1 MEKGSNWAIVL
12 SILAL
17 FSAIATA
24 QSSAPLLTT
33 EDADPPEIAFILPT
47 PADDLAVSVNY
58 VLINVTV
65 TEASA
70 IEYVLL
76 MWDGTV
82 ETMYMGGSNFWYSNK
97 TNLQNGLYTYKVYAN
112 DAHNNWGVSE
122 TRVVRVE
129 KCGDVNCDETV
140 DMSDVIDLLYYVGHP
155 GQYTICNERLA
166 DVNCDKAI
174 DRTDVRALLHYV
186 GYSGQYELN
195 CCKVSG

>member
-1 MEKGSNWAIVL
+1 MEKGSKWAIVL

-17 FSAIATA
+17 FAAIATA

-33 EDADPPEIAFILPT
+33 EDVEPPEIAFIPPT
-47 PADDLAVSVNY
+47 PANGSTVSVNY
-58 VLINVTV
+58 VFINVTV

-76 MWDGTV
+76 TWDGTV
-82 ETMYMGGSNFWYSNK
+82 ETMYMGGVNFWYSNK
-97 TNLQNGLYTYKVYAN
+97 TNLQNGLYTYKVSAN
-112 DAHNNWGVSE
+112 DTYNNWGVSE
-122 TRVVRVE
+122 TRIVRVG

-140 DMSDVIDLLYYVGHP
+140 DMSDVIDLLYYVGYP
-155 GQYTICNERLA
+155 GNYTIGSEWSA

-186 GYSGQYELN
+186 GYPGQSELS
-195 CCKVSG
+195 CCEVSG